1 VDPAPLLLA
10 FLTLNFVSWHANVRR
25 SSAPLCAQD
34 EAGWKMSFGR
44 DVIAGM
50 LRLPEEDR
58 HGRPKQ
64 QSFEQQR
71 KAVLDFSKKWEPHD
85 WTRMLG

>member
-1 VDPAPLLLA
+1 M
-10 FLTLNFVSWHANVRR
+10 
-25 SSAPLCAQD
+25 QD

-85 WTRMLG
+85 WTKMLG